1 MRTALHRWLAGDF
14 TAALP
19 DLLDEA
25 WDLLATGLL
34 TPTR

>member
-1 MRTALHRWLAGDF
+1 MRTALHRWLASNF

-25 WDLLATGLL
+25 WTLLAAGLPA
-34 TPTR
+34 PTR